1 MRQMA
6 ERFIATSE
14 PMAIAPTAMHRQA
27 DTGAFGFLLP
37 FAPEV
42 RPAFEVKGRVAV
54 VDVRGP
60 LSHHD
65 EGWGDS
71 YDGLK
76 HRVLEAMTAD
86 VDAVLLSIDSPGGMV
101 SGCFDCADE
110 LRWIADASGK
120 ALVAYVDGC
129 STSAAYALA
138 CSADEIVIPAA
149 GLSGSVGVIHA
160 VREFSAADK
169 STGVGVTVIKS
180 GARKADGNPDEPLS
194 DAGAVELQR
203 IVDAQAAVFFE
214 LVARRRKLSPDAV
227 AAWEGKIFV
236 GIEAVAA
243 GLADSVATEDQL
255 LARLNGEAGAVSEA
269 PKGQENRDMDLEEM
283 KKALAALAEGEDQD
297 MAKRAKSALAA
308 LDEERKEPDGDEKAE
323 GEEPDGDEPEEKP
336 EEDKG
341 AKALAMVEDLKRTQL
356 MGARADLTDSQRKS
370 LAAVPL
376 AALPGVLAAIPRI
389 GSPVEGARAA
399 LGVQPAALTPNDG
412 SRFSEADIATNAVLG
427 INPTPLVKRDGNV
440 MTMRA
445 CTPEEAR
452 KHLATLEGSR

>member
-1 MRQMA
+1 MA
-6 ERFIATSE
+6 ERFATTGE
-14 PMAIAPTAMHRQA
+14 PLAVSPAALQRNA
-27 DTGAFGFLLP
+27 ETGAFGFLLP
-37 FAPEV
+37 LAPEP

-138 CSADEIVIPAA
+138 CSADEVVIPPA
-149 GLSGSVGVIHA
+149 GLAGSVGVIHA
-160 VREFSAADK
+160 IREYSAADK
-169 STGVGVTVIKS
+169 AQGIGVTVLKS

-194 DAGAVELQR
+194 DAGIAELQR
-203 IVDAQAAVFFE
+203 IIDAQAAVFFE
-214 LVARRRKLSPDAV
+214 LVARRRKLDPEAV
-227 AAWEGKIFV
+227 ASWEGRIFV
-236 GIEAVAA
+236 GAEAVAA
-243 GLADSVATEDQL
+243 GLADSIATEDQL
-255 LARLNGEAGAVSEA
+255 LARLNGEPSAVSEA
-269 PKGQENRDMDLEEM
+269 PKGQENTSMDLEEM

-297 MAKRAKSALAA
+297 KAKKAKAALAA
-308 LDEERKEPDGDEKAE
+308 LAEDEEEEAPAEEKKEPEAE
-323 GEEPDGDEPEEKP
+323 DK
-336 EEDKG
+336 EEDKA
-341 AKALAMVEDLKRTQL
+341 AKALAMVEDIRREQL
-356 MGARADLTDSQRKS
+356 IAARPDLSADQRKG
-370 LAAVPL
+370 LAGVPL
-376 AALPGVLAAIPRI
+376 AALPGVLSAIPRI
-389 GSPVEGARAA
+389 ASPVEGARAA
-399 LGVQPAALTPNDG
+399 LGVQPAARAPEGGDHNH
-412 SRFSEADIATNAVLG
+412 EADIATMKALG
-427 INPTPLVKRDGNV
+427 IATEPLVTREANV

-452 KHLATLEGSR
+452 KHLATLENSR